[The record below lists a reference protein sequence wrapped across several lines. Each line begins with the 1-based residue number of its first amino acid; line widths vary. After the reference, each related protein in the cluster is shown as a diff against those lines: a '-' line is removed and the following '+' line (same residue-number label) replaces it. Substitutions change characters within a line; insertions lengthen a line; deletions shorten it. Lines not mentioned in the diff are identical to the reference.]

1 MQETCI
7 RCNKKLGFLDKWK
20 CKDGVFCYD
29 CIKNLHKTIRND
41 LKMYSVN
48 QITSMIEHP
57 EQYSGQDGVP
67 QKFKFANRTV
77 TFDSVNQKFFVET
90 AGFFRSKLIPY
101 SSIVSYEYKED
112 GKTKGTYGKIVGA
125 AALGGI
131 LFGGAGAIVGAQ
143 TQGKGEKYLVKRI
156 EIEIHYNQNGQPEI
170 FHMTVL
176 DPVLHTE
183 AVESGSFEYKQ
194 LIENAQKAMW
204 ILDEIIQK
212 NYPETVVQEQSV
224 QAQSLSAAD
233 EIRKFKGLM
242 DEGIITKDEFEMK
255 KKDLLG

>member
-1 MQETCI
+1 
-7 RCNKKLGFLDKWK
+7 
-20 CKDGVFCYD
+20 
-29 CIKNLHKTIRND
+29 
-41 LKMYSVN
+41 
-48 QITSMIEHP
+48 
-57 EQYSGQDGVP
+57 
-67 QKFKFANRTV
+67 
-77 TFDSVNQKFFVET
+77 
-90 AGFFRSKLIPY
+90 
-101 SSIVSYEYKED
+101 
-112 GKTKGTYGKIVGA
+112 
-125 AALGGI
+125 
-131 LFGGAGAIVGAQ
+131 
-143 TQGKGEKYLVKRI
+143 
-156 EIEIHYNQNGQPEI
+156 
-170 FHMTVL
+170 MTVL